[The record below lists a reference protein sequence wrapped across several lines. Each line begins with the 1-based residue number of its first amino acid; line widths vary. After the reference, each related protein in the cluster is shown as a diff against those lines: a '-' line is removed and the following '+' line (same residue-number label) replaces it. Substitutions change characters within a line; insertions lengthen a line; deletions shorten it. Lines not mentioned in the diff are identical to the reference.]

1 MSALV
6 LIVGAIYLLIMMQR
20 AFQGKPNEGLRLSDY
35 GGREMLTM
43 AVMIVGLV
51 WLGLYPQPVLDT
63 AQPVLDSLT
72 RLVVEVSEAASTTD
86 IAGAFQ

>member
-1 MSALV
+1 
-6 LIVGAIYLLIMMQR
+6 
-20 AFQGKPNEGLRLSDY
+20 
-35 GGREMLTM
+35 MLTM

-72 RLVVEVSEAASTTD
+72 RLVVEVSAAASTTD